1 MSEASAAAPD
11 LPSLR
16 YNIGNALYREG
27 KYDAAAAE
35 YSRALSKAGH
45 SLAPAVRYNLGNTHF
60 QQKQYAE
67 AVDAYRQVLDDRPG
81 DEAARHNLELALR
94 ALQQKE
100 QEQKQQ
106 QKEGKKSQDSPQKNP
121 QNQPSPKDN
130 PKDEPKPQ
138 DQPQDQKQ
146 PGEQKPQAGDQGPQD
161 KAPAQGA
168 SEGKIGKKEA
178 EKLLDSLAQEEK
190 RDLRKRLA
198 HLPQEQGRE
207 KDW

>member
-1 MSEASAAAPD
+1 
-11 LPSLR
+11 
-16 YNIGNALYREG
+16 
-27 KYDAAAAE
+27 
-35 YSRALSKAGH
+35 
-45 SLAPAVRYNLGNTHF
+45 
-60 QQKQYAE
+60 
-67 AVDAYRQVLDDRPG
+67 
-81 DEAARHNLELALR
+81 
-94 ALQQKE
+94 
-100 QEQKQQ
+100 
-106 QKEGKKSQDSPQKNP
+106 PQKNP

-146 PGEQKPQAGDQGPQD
+146 PGEQKPQAVDQGPQD

-207 KDW
+207 KDWGSAASSPLGRSSASPSPRWPPRPRCPRPCARRTPPSSRQSTRRRCRPARPSPSRSRSRGEACPGSSPVGSTD